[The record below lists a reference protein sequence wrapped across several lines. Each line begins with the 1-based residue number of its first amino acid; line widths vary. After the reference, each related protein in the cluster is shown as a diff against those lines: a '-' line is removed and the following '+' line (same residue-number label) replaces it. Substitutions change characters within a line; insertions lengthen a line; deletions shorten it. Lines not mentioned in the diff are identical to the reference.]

1 MLAQKTDL
9 FVENVRTF
17 EQLTQIG
24 QLFTFF
30 VLFLTDSLQSLRQI
44 RNVRAEMFDCFQS
57 VLKVTGQKTNK
68 KKQNGNNMKLFSLTA
83 PRSINSSIIWI
94 SGAHQSHDG
103 GRKTK
108 EMCAPFAIVKRLI
121 DFLHCNSFYYVLNVA
136 SLIIIRPPQ

>member
-30 VLFLTDSLQSLRQI
+30 VLFLTDTLQSLRQI
-44 RNVRAEMFDCFQS
+44 RNVRTEMFDCFQS
-57 VLKVTGQKTNK
+57 VLEVTGKNK
-68 KKQNGNNMKLFSLTA
+68 KNGNNMKLFSLTA
-83 PRSINSSIIWI
+83 LRSINSSIIWI

-108 EMCAPFAIVKRLI
+108 EMCAFHDHVKPLI
-121 DFLHCNSFYYVLNVA
+121 DFLHCNSFYYVLNVT
-136 SLIIIRPPQ
+136 SLII